1 MSEWLVIGGLSVFGG
16 VVVLLSTMAVEKLGG
31 LYGGIIGFVWA
42 RRCHWSNSLFSKA
55 HCQVS
60 LLVLQLAS
68 HLTKASP
75 IFKRQC
81 TLCLLE
87 GILPVVTLPA
97 DDDTKS
103 NLIWS
108 NSCLVLSP
116 LFIYYCGSIFLHPCP
131 FSLAFTPNWPRW
143 WWSPSAPGHFVV

>member
-1 MSEWLVIGGLSVFGG
+1 MNFLVFCLWAQINVGVAGHRWVECFWWGGGTAFHDGSGKVGWLVWGYHRVCKRAA
-16 VVVLLSTMAVEKLGG
+16 VTVLTCYFAAL
-31 LYGGIIGFVWA
+31 
-42 RRCHWSNSLFSKA
+42 
-55 HCQVS
+55 CQVS

-103 NLIWS
+103 NLI
-108 NSCLVLSP
+108 
-116 LFIYYCGSIFLHPCP
+116 
-131 FSLAFTPNWPRW
+131 
-143 WWSPSAPGHFVV
+143 